1 MSLLEIRNATKKFG
15 SRTIL
20 NAIDFDCTTG
30 EIIGIFGRNGAG
42 KSTLLKMIFG
52 IVKADSLDVKF
63 DTQPIP
69 QNKVIHSQT
78 IGYLPQHS
86 FLPKDLKVRSVIPL
100 FFSNGDRQDKVFYAP
115 QVSSFE
121 NIQIGKLSLGQLRY
135 LELLLIGNLEH
146 QFLMLDEPFS
156 MVEPLYK
163 EVIKTQLMEIKK
175 TKGII
180 LTDHYYTDVLEIS
193 DKNYLIKQTEI
204 IPIFGLDDL
213 VKNDY
218 LLNSTLT

>member
-15 SRTIL
+15 QKTIL
-20 NAIDFDCTTG
+20 KAIDFDCKTG
-30 EIIGIFGRNGAG
+30 EIIGIFGRNGVG

-52 IVKADSLDVKF
+52 VVKADSIKTQVDS
-63 DTQPIP
+63 QPIP
-69 QNKVIHSQT
+69 QNKVIQSQT

-100 FFSNGDRQDKVFYAP
+100 FFPDGDRQDKIFYAP

-135 LELLLIGNLEH
+135 LELLLIGNLQH
-146 QFLMLDEPFS
+146 TFLMLDEPFS

-163 EVIKTQLMEIKK
+163 EVIKTLLVEIKK

-180 LTDHYYTDVLEIS
+180 LTDHYYTDVLEIT
-193 DKNYLIKQTEI
+193 DKNYLIKQAEI

-218 LLNSTLT
+218 LLNSTQT